1 MMNSNHYR
9 KVNTMKRNNS
19 RIKALIV
26 LYNYDLMNEIIDN
39 DYLNNLIQ
47 ENPDI
52 EIDEEFFQEI
62 VDGVVNNLDRINR
75 IINLNLKN
83 WSLDRMS
90 IIDRNL
96 MRIATYEMLYTT
108 TPKNIIINEILNLT
122 HEYSELDE
130 GLESKFNNKL
140 LDQIRKSIDGK

>member
-1 MMNSNHYR
+1 
-9 KVNTMKRNNS
+9 MKRNNS

-39 DYLNNLIQ
+39 DYLNNLIR

>member
-1 MMNSNHYR
+1 
-9 KVNTMKRNNS
+9 MKRNNS

>member
-1 MMNSNHYR
+1 MNSNHYR

>member
-1 MMNSNHYR
+1 MMVNHCR
-9 KVNTMKRNNS
+9 KVNRMKRNNS

-39 DYLNNLIQ
+39 DYLNNLLR
-47 ENPDI
+47 ENPDV

-62 VDGVVNNLDRINR
+62 VDGVLNNLDQINR
-75 IINLNLKN
+75 IINLNLKK
-83 WSLDRMS
+83 WSLDRMA
-90 IIDRNL
+90 IVDRNL
-96 MRIATYEMLYTT
+96 MRIATYEMLYTQ
-108 TPKNIIINEILNLT
+108 TPNNIIINEILNLT

-140 LDQIRKSIDGK
+140 LDQIRKSIDGKQ